1 MGEIKDDRL
10 VEMAKEARTRAYAPY
25 SRYLVGAALQA
36 TSGKIYT
43 GCNVENAVHSVGLCA
58 ERVAICKAISEG
70 DREFEAIAVVTTNG
84 GTPCGS
90 CRQVMA
96 EFNPHLRVIVAD
108 LKGNVRVYTLDRL
121 LPDHFGPA
129 NLKESSTD

>member
-1 MGEIKDDRL
+1 MGKTKDDHL
-10 VEMAKEARTRAYAPY
+10 IEKAKEARTRAYAPY
-25 SRYLVGAALQA
+25 SRYLVGAALQ
-36 TSGKIYT
+36 TTGGKIYT

-58 ERVAICKAISEG
+58 ERVAIFKAISEG
-70 DREFEAIAVVTTNG
+70 DREFEAIAVVTVNG

-96 EFNPHLRVIVAD
+96 EFNPHLRVLVAD

-129 NLKESSTD
+129 NLEESGGD